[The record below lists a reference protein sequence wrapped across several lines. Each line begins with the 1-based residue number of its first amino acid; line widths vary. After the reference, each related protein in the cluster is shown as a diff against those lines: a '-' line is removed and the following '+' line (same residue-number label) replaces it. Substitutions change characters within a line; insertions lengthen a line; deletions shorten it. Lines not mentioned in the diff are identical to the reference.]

1 MPASAGLIIIKI
13 MRHGKGC
20 ECGQLIDGSDQ
31 NWQWPPAKLARDEV
45 AEAWGH
51 VQLLHMFRHLYVNEN
66 KLPPKTTQR
75 NHDMSPTNNSR
86 AWSYNPVPASVS
98 NFELSAMIVRL
109 IIIEMGHGTD
119 CERQLVNASNGQ
131 MKANW
136 WRQYLYPQQ
145 TLNVCSHL
153 SIPDTSLPRGLFI
166 INNTV

>member
-1 MPASAGLIIIKI
+1 MLRHRRLLSSAFYYAIAFISTRI
-13 MRHGKGC
+13 
-20 ECGQLIDGSDQ
+20 
-31 NWQWPPAKLARDEV
+31 
-45 AEAWGH
+45 
-51 VQLLHMFRHLYVNEN
+51 
-66 KLPPKTTQR
+66 KLPPKTTTQLPQR

-153 SIPDTSLPRGLFI
+153 SIPDTSLPRGFLLLI
-166 INNTV
+166 IQCKSPLPDPNQGAFY